1 MNYFINTLPKMVV
14 PAGDHEIKFIFKPAS
29 YYFGNKVSLAS
40 SVLLILLCAGY
51 FFKGFIRKS
60 KSE

>member
-1 MNYFINTLPKMVV
+1 MVV

-40 SVLLILLCAGY
+40 SVFADSALRRLFLQRIY
-51 FFKGFIRKS
+51 PEVKV
-60 KSE
+60 